1 MAIQYHKLL
10 DRILVRRAGER
21 ESLQRQVDENRPMP
35 KVMMALLC
43 ISLAGLFTLLGILP
57 VSLIL
62 LVGAV
67 LSAINAFATW
77 KQAAKADAALDNE
90 LQEEEY
96 RRYLL
101 GKLGPQRFDQLA
113 GAVAAGGSDA
123 SIQGWLKP
131 LDFDAHDIEYLLW
144 LAENIVA
151 QVREGVEAVGGMGPG
166 RGAGRTPS
174 PPAGKAPEKTA
185 AESLPQP
192 ATLPK
197 PELRNLSP
205 EEIEKFKRLASQRK
219 AEFERWEQ
227 AGGGRSG
234 APDDPL
240 GKLGAYTPAQ
250 LEELKK
256 KARERRERGKAP
268 KSTLPAPAAKDH
280 PGNFTEEELKEL
292 ERAALSR
299 FEPRPRAG
307 QEQPNKSE
315 VLGQVFSPEDIQAL
329 AAKIERQARERS
341 PAKESDGKALPA
353 ADESDW
359 DSSAKRD

>member
-21 ESLQRQVDENRPMP
+21 ESLQRQVDENRPLP
-35 KVMMALLC
+35 KVMMAVLC
-43 ISLAGLFTLLGILP
+43 VALAGLFALLGILP

-62 LVGAV
+62 VVGAV
-67 LSAINAFATW
+67 LSALNAFATW
-77 KQAAKADAALDNE
+77 KQAARADAALDVE

-144 LAENIVA
+144 LAENIVV

-166 RGAGRTPS
+166 REPGRRL
-174 PPAGKAPEKTA
+174 APRATEQPKEA
-185 AESLPQP
+185 SVEVAPQP
-192 ATLPK
+192 TVVAA
-197 PELRNLSP
+197 PELRNLSAD
-205 EEIEKFKRLASQRK
+205 EIEKFKRLAAQRK
-219 AEFERWEQ
+219 AEFEQWEK
-227 AGGGRSG
+227 AGGGRSV

-240 GKLGAYTPAQ
+240 GKLGRYTPAQ
-250 LEELKK
+250 LEELKR
-256 KARERRERGKAP
+256 KARERRDRGEAP
-268 KSTLPAPAAKDH
+268 KSTLPAPAARDH
-280 PGNFTEEELKEL
+280 PGHFTEEELKEL
-292 ERAALSR
+292 ERTALSR

-307 QEQPNKSE
+307 QESPDKLE
-315 VLGQVFSPEDIQAL
+315 VLGQVFSPEDMETL
-329 AAKIERQARERS
+329 AAKAERQAREKAR
-341 PAKESDGKALPA
+341 AQESGSKVLPP

-359 DSSAKRD
+359 DSSTRND